1 MSEKHKQP
9 NEIIELDFDN
19 DNSSSTS
26 SSISKEKRSD
36 VWNHFDKFKDDKGI
50 LRAKYRYYDKGI
62 YNMSSS
68 NSSTGNLFKHL
79 KSHPDKTTSSVN
91 KQANFMIKFLNK
103 DSNMVSIYKI
113 FILFY

>member
-50 LRAKYRYYDKGI
+50 LKSK
-62 YNMSSS
+62 MS
-68 NSSTGNLFKHL
+68 
-79 KSHPDKTTSSVN
+79 
-91 KQANFMIKFLNK
+91 
-103 DSNMVSIYKI
+103 
-113 FILFY
+113 IL